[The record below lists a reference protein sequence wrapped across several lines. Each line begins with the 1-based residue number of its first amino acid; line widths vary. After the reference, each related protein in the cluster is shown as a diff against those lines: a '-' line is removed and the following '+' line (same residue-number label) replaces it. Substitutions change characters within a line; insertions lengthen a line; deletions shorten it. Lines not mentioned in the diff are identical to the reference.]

1 MNRSFPS
8 EGWAAWGR
16 ESLQPRARAG
26 VGEGAGAKPSLGGR
40 EGKPHMRRYRSGGG
54 RWAKP
59 SERPDAVLTQRPAAP
74 SPTSK
79 GLPSWPEEGD
89 SPPFLTVS
97 PPASLGLSPGLR
109 RGTAPPPQSLRSL
122 SHWPDWEPSSTTS
135 PALWAQLSGSSS
147 HMCPQA
153 RFLLGEKQAG
163 PNRTTLE
170 TDLSRRNTD
179 RPTARLLRPPPPGWC
194 AHRQAQAE
202 VGTGGPLGR
211 TLWRLSPSLFSL
223 HPPGNLRGLSSEV
236 PALQTWEG
244 RLGGGEAL
252 RRPSCP
258 QLSRLG
264 VWVCTAPGRSVRPPG
279 SSPFDTHGTTS
290 SQQGGQPSAQRVPPT
305 FTPPPAARKQEGGPS
320 SSPSSPGASVGPPA
334 SPPPPGP
341 RRPG

>member
-1 MNRSFPS
+1 
-8 EGWAAWGR
+8 
-16 ESLQPRARAG
+16 
-26 VGEGAGAKPSLGGR
+26 
-40 EGKPHMRRYRSGGG
+40 
-54 RWAKP
+54 
-59 SERPDAVLTQRPAAP
+59 
-74 SPTSK
+74 
-79 GLPSWPEEGD
+79 
-89 SPPFLTVS
+89 
-97 PPASLGLSPGLR
+97 
-109 RGTAPPPQSLRSL
+109 
-122 SHWPDWEPSSTTS
+122 
-135 PALWAQLSGSSS
+135 
-147 HMCPQA
+147 MCPQA

-279 SSPFDTHGTTS
+279 SSPFDAHGTTS

-341 RRPG
+341 RHPG